1 MTEQKRTPLQQRTI
15 DLDWEDLRFALA
27 LARHGS
33 LSAAARALG
42 VNHATV
48 SRRID
53 RLQGAIGQLLFDRR
67 KEGYRLTDTGQTVLD
82 QLTRMDEAVLSL
94 LSLPLQVEEGGL
106 VRLTA
111 ARVLADGFLVDR
123 LGELRQRLPTTDI
136 ELLGESR
143 LMSLARRE
151 ADIAIRLG
159 APKDS
164 DLVGKKIGIVGY
176 GFYAASAYLAEL
188 ADGAPLQFVGFDPD
202 SHFVLEAAWM
212 KQVFPGQRIAFRS
225 NSQTAQA
232 AAARAGFG
240 IALLPHYLAAED
252 PGLQPAPVD
261 AEAPQREVWL
271 LMRKDLAEAPRIRAV
286 AEEIAELFNREKDL
300 LVGKPLN

>member
-1 MTEQKRTPLQQRTI
+1 MAEQKRTFVQQRTI

-33 LSAAARALG
+33 LSGAARALG

-67 KEGYRLTDTGQTVLD
+67 KEGYRLTDTGQMVLD

-111 ARVLADGFLVDR
+111 ARVLADSFLVER

-143 LMSLARRE
+143 LINLARRE
-151 ADIAIRLG
+151 ADIGIRLG
-159 APKDS
+159 HPKDS
-164 DLVGKKIGIVGY
+164 DLVGKKIGVVGY
-176 GFYAASAYLAEL
+176 GFYASPAYLAEL
-188 ADGAPLQFVGFDPD
+188 AADAPLQFVGFDPD
-202 SHFVLEAAWM
+202 SDFVLEAAWM
-212 KQVFPGQRIAFRS
+212 KREFPGQRVAFRS

-240 IALLPHYLAAED
+240 IALLPHYLASDD
-252 PGLQPAPVD
+252 PELQPAPVD
-261 AEAPQREVWL
+261 APTPQREVWM
-271 LMRKDLAEAPRIRAV
+271 LMRKDLADKPRIRAV
-286 AEEIAELFNREKDL
+286 AEEIAELFFREKDL
-300 LVGKPLN
+300 LLGAS

>member
-1 MTEQKRTPLQQRTI
+1 MTEQKRTFRTME
-15 DLDWEDLRFALA
+15 LDWEDLRFALA

-53 RLQGAIGQLLFDRR
+53 RLQAAIGQLLFDRR
-67 KEGYRLTDTGQTVLD
+67 KEGYRLTETGEMVLD

-123 LGELRQRLPTTDI
+123 LGELRQRLPSTDI
-136 ELLGESR
+136 EILGESR
-143 LMSLARRE
+143 LVSLARHE

-159 APKDS
+159 HPKDS
-164 DLVGKKIGIVGY
+164 ELVGKKIGLIGY
-176 GFYAASAYLAEL
+176 GFYASPTYLAEL
-188 ADGAPLQFVGFDPD
+188 AAGAPLQFVGFDPD
-202 SHFVLEAAWM
+202 SEFVLEAAWM
-212 KQVFPGQRIAFRS
+212 KREFPGQRVAFRS
-225 NSQTAQA
+225 NSQTSQA

-240 IALLPHYLAAED
+240 IALLPHYLALDDTE
-252 PGLQPAPVD
+252 LQPAPVD
-261 AEAPQREVWL
+261 AEPPQREVWM
-271 LMRKDLAEAPRIRAV
+271 LMRQDLSESPRIRAV
-286 AEEIAELFNREKDL
+286 AEEIAELFVREKQL
-300 LVGKPLN
+300 LLGTPA

>member
-1 MTEQKRTPLQQRTI
+1 ME
-15 DLDWEDLRFALA
+15 LDWEDLRFALA

-33 LSAAARALG
+33 LSAAARALR

-67 KEGYRLTDTGQTVLD
+67 KEGYRLTETGQTVLD

-123 LGELRQRLPTTDI
+123 LGELRQRLPSTDI
-136 ELLGESR
+136 EILGESR
-143 LMSLARRE
+143 LISLARRE

-159 APKDS
+159 SPKDS
-164 DLVGKKIGIVGY
+164 ELVGRKIGVVGY
-176 GFYAASAYLAEL
+176 GFYASSTYLAEL
-188 ADGAPLQFVGFDPD
+188 AEGAPLQFVGFDPD
-202 SHFVLEAAWM
+202 SDFVLEAAWM
-212 KQVFPGQRIAFRS
+212 KREFPGQRIAFRS
-225 NSQTAQA
+225 NSQTSQA

-240 IALLPHYLAAED
+240 IALLPHYLAIDDTE
-252 PGLQPAPVD
+252 LQPAPI
-261 AEAPQREVWL
+261 EGEPPRREVWM
-271 LMRKDLAEAPRIRAV
+271 LMRKDLVDKPRIRAV
-286 AEEIAELFNREKDL
+286 AEEIADLFFRERDML
-300 LVGKPLN
+300 LGGE

>member
-1 MTEQKRTPLQQRTI
+1 MTEQKRTNLEQRTL

-67 KEGYRLTDTGQTVLD
+67 KEGYRLTDVGQTVLD
-82 QLTRMDEAVLSL
+82 QLSRMDEAVLSL

-106 VRLTA
+106 VRLAA
-111 ARVLADGFLVDR
+111 ARGLADGFLVDR
-123 LGELRQRLPTTDI
+123 LGELRKRLPSTDI

-143 LMSLARRE
+143 LVSLARRE
-151 ADIAIRLG
+151 ADLAIHLG
-159 APKDS
+159 PPKDGT
-164 DLVGKKIGIVGY
+164 LIGKKIGVVGY
-176 GFYAASAYLAEL
+176 GFYASPAYLAEL
-188 ADGAPLQFVGFDPD
+188 AGGAPLQFVGFDPD
-202 SHFVLEAAWM
+202 SEFVLEAAWM
-212 KQVFPGQRIAFRS
+212 KREFPGQRVAFRS
-225 NSQTAQA
+225 NSQTSQA

-240 IALLPHYLAAED
+240 IALLPHYLALDDAE
-252 PGLQPAPVD
+252 LQPAPVE
-261 AEAPQREVWL
+261 AETPKREVWL
-271 LMRKDLAEAPRIRAV
+271 LMRHTLAETPRIRAV
-286 AEEIAELFNREKDL
+286 AEEIAELFSREKSL
-300 LVGKPLN
+300 LLGIP

>member
-1 MTEQKRTPLQQRTI
+1 MTEQKRTNLEQRTLE
-15 DLDWEDLRFALA
+15 LDWEDLRFALA

-33 LSAAARALG
+33 LSGAARALR

-67 KEGYRLTDTGQTVLD
+67 KEGYRLTDVGQMVLD
-82 QLTRMDEAVLSL
+82 QLSRMDEAVLSL

-123 LGELRQRLPTTDI
+123 LGELRQRLPSTDI

-143 LMSLARRE
+143 LLSLARRE
-151 ADIAIRLG
+151 ADLAIRLG
-159 APKDS
+159 HPKDS
-164 DLVGKKIGIVGY
+164 ELIGKKIGTVGY
-176 GFYAASAYLAEL
+176 GFYAAPAYLAEL
-188 ADGAPLQFVGFDPD
+188 AGGAPLQFVGFDPD
-202 SHFVLEAAWM
+202 SHYVLESAWM
-212 KQVFPGQRIAFRS
+212 KREFPGQRVAFRS
-225 NSQTAQA
+225 NSQASQA

-240 IALLPHYLAAED
+240 IALLPHYLAMEDAE
-252 PGLQPAPVD
+252 LLPAPIE
-261 AEAPQREVWL
+261 AETPKREVWL
-271 LMRKDLAEAPRIRAV
+271 LMRQDLADTPRIRAV
-286 AEEIAELFNREKDL
+286 AEEIAELFFREKSL
-300 LVGKPLN
+300 LLGVG

>member
-1 MTEQKRTPLQQRTI
+1 MTEQKRTSLQQRLI

-67 KEGYRLTDTGQTVLD
+67 KEGYRLTDTGQMVLE

-111 ARVLADGFLVDR
+111 ARVLADAFLVDR
-123 LGELRQRLPTTDI
+123 LGELRQRLPSTDI
-136 ELLGESR
+136 EFLGESR

-159 APKDS
+159 QPKDGE
-164 DLVGKKIGIVGY
+164 LVGKKIGLVGY
-176 GFYAASAYLAEL
+176 GFYASPAYLAEL
-188 ADGAPLQFVGFDPD
+188 ASGAPLQFVGFDPD
-202 SHFVLEAAWM
+202 TDFALEAAWM
-212 KQVFPGQRIAFRS
+212 KREFPGQRIAFRS
-225 NSQTAQA
+225 NSQTSQA

-240 IALLPHYLAAED
+240 IALLPHYLAADDAE
-252 PGLQPAPVD
+252 LQRAPVD
-261 AEAPQREVWL
+261 SETPQREVWL
-271 LMRKDLAEAPRIRAV
+271 LMRKDLAEKPRIRAV
-286 AEEIAELFNREKDL
+286 AEEIAELFHREKEL
-300 LVGKPLN
+300 LLGVPIN

>member
-1 MTEQKRTPLQQRTI
+1 M

-33 LSAAARALG
+33 LSAAARALR

-67 KEGYRLTDTGQTVLD
+67 KEGYRLTDTGQMVLD

-94 LSLPLQVEEGGL
+94 LSLPLQIEEGGL

-111 ARVLADGFLVDR
+111 ARVLADGFLIDR
-123 LGELRQRLPTTDI
+123 LGELRQRLPSTDI
-136 ELLGESR
+136 EILGESR

-159 APKDS
+159 QPRDS
-164 DLVGKKIGIVGY
+164 DLTGRRIGEIGY
-176 GFYAASAYLAEL
+176 GFYAAPAYLAEL
-188 ADGAPLQFVGFDPD
+188 AAGAPLQFVGFDPD
-202 SHFVLEAAWM
+202 SDFVMEAAWM
-212 KQVFPGQRIAFRS
+212 KREFPGQRVAFRS
-225 NSQTAQA
+225 NSQTSQA

-240 IALLPHYLAAED
+240 IALLPHYLAAGDADLE
-252 PGLQPAPVD
+252 PAPIE
-261 AEAPQREVWL
+261 AETPRRNVWL
-271 LMRKDLAEAPRIRAV
+271 LMRRDLADKPRIRAV
-286 AEEIAELFNREKDL
+286 AEEISELFFREKNL
-300 LVGKPLN
+300 LLGKIVE

>member
-1 MTEQKRTPLQQRTI
+1 M

-33 LSAAARALG
+33 LSAAARALS

-53 RLQGAIGQLLFDRR
+53 RLQAAIGQLLFDRR
-67 KEGYRLTDTGQTVLD
+67 KEGYRLTDTGEKVLG

-94 LSLPLQVEEGGL
+94 LSLPLTMEDGGL

-111 ARVLADGFLVDR
+111 ARVLADSFLIDR

-136 ELLGESR
+136 EMIGESR
-143 LMSLARRE
+143 VISLARRE

-159 APKDS
+159 APKES
-164 DLVGKKIGIVGY
+164 ELVGRKIGEVGF
-176 GFYAASAYLAEL
+176 GFYASSSYLADL
-188 ADGAPLQFVGFDPD
+188 AAGGKLQFVGFDPASD
-202 SHFVLEAAWM
+202 FVAEAAWL
-212 KQVFPGQRIAFRS
+212 KREFPGQRVAFRS
-225 NSQTAQA
+225 NSQSAQA

-240 IALLPHYLAAED
+240 IALLPHYLAFRD
-252 PGLQPAPVD
+252 PLLEAAPIETATPV
-261 AEAPQREVWL
+261 REVWM
-271 LMRKDLAEAPRIRAV
+271 LMRADLADKPRIRAV
-286 AEEIAELFNREKDL
+286 AEEIVSLFQREKEL
-300 LVGKPLN
+300 LAGLRQLQ